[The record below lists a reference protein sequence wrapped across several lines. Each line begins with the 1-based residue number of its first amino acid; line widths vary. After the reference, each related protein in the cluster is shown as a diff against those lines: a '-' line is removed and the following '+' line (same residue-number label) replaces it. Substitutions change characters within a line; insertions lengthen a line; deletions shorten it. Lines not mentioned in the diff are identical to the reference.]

1 MTRRY
6 DNSGLTALHLAASLG
21 YVDIADL
28 LLQLGARV
36 GSKEQ
41 YIRSYP
47 AHLEAFFLTS
57 LAQSVF

>member
-6 DNSGLTALHLAASLG
+6 DNSGVTALHLAASLG

-36 GSKEQ
+36 GSKN
-41 YIRSYP
+41 
-47 AHLEAFFLTS
+47 HF
-57 LAQSVF
+57 